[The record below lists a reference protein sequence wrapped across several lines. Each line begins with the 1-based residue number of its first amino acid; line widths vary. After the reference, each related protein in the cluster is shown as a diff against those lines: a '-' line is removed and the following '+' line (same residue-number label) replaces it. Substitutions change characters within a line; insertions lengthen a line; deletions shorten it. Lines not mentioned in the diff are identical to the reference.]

1 MTIRNFDQLIKAVGH
16 SSGKKK
22 VVAVVAA
29 EDEHTLQA
37 VFHAV
42 ADGLVDPILIG
53 NAPKI
58 TEILRK
64 LNVSVNADAVIHADD
79 DKSAA
84 AKAVELVNQ
93 GKADFIMKGKLQT
106 GDLLSAVVDKQKGLK
121 TGKIMSHLVFNEV
134 PSYHKL
140 LATTDGGMMMYP
152 NLVQKKEIIE
162 NAVSVLCAMG
172 YDRPK
177 VAVLAAVEKV
187 NPSMPE
193 SVDAAALKEMNL
205 KGEIA
210 NCIVEGPV
218 SYDCAVSKESAEAK
232 GFVSPVAG
240 DADILIAPNIA
251 AGNILGKCLLFS
263 AGAKMAGFIVGA
275 KVPVVLTSRGA
286 TSEEKYLSLV
296 LSAAF
301 VSGSKGQDSALKS
314 VGTAAS

>member
-1 MTIRNFDQLIKAVGH
+1 M
-16 SSGKKK
+16 

-42 ADGLVDPILIG
+42 ADGLVDPVLIG

-58 TEILRK
+58 REILRK
-64 LNVSVNADAVIHADD
+64 LKVSVSDDAVIHADD

-84 AKAVELVNQ
+84 AKGVELVNQ

-121 TGKIMSHLVFNEV
+121 TGKLMSHFVINEV

-140 LATTDGGMMMYP
+140 LVTTDGGMMMYP
-152 NLVQKKEIIE
+152 DLGQKKEIIE
-162 NAVSVLCAMG
+162 NAVRVLRALG
-172 YDRPK
+172 YEQPK

-193 SVDAAALKEMNL
+193 SVDAAALKEMNQ

-232 GFVSPVAG
+232 GFVSAVAG
-240 DADILIAPNIA
+240 DADILISPNIA

-263 AGAKMAGFIVGA
+263 AGGKMAGFIVGA

-286 TSEEKYLSLV
+286 SSEEKYLSLV

-301 VSGSKGQDSALKS
+301 ASGSNVPESAPKS
-314 VGTAAS
+314 KVTAAS